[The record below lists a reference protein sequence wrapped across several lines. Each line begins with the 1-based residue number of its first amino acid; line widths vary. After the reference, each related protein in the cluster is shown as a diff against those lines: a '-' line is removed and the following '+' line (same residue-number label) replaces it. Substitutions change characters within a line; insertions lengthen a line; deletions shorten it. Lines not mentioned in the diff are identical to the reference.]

1 MCVYTYIMYIYICI
15 YIVCATNTCPSVC
28 VCICIYTHVRTWVC
42 RCTHVFACLC
52 KCTRT
57 FCLYMHAVRVFMHVC
72 VYIYIHGGLGLLY
85 MRGTRDPRLQSSGA
99 AKPKP
104 LAGLHRKRVGRDAG
118 SCRSHVH
125 CCFVMKRMHG
135 RCTPDMFCLH
145 TWLCATDGKTVDS
158 RQECSVNVQAW
169 IITTPWY
176 T

>member
-1 MCVYTYIMYIYICI
+1 MQQTLVHL
-15 YIVCATNTCPSVC
+15 SVC
-28 VCICIYTHVRTWVC
+28 VYVYTHMCAHECVDAHTYLLVYASV
-42 RCTHVFACLC
+42 HAHFAYTCMQCAYLC
-52 KCTRT
+52 M
-57 FCLYMHAVRVFMHVC
+57 Y

-158 RQECSVNVQAW
+158 RQECSVNVQA
-169 IITTPWY
+169 
-176 T
+176 